1 MKILLILPNKTSK
14 VVSKN
19 KQIFL
24 TKIFISEKSS
34 TLMILAALIPEK
46 HSVEVVEDNFRNIEF
61 DKNYDIVGISFVTR
75 DAILGYQIADEFR
88 KQGKTVVLGGW
99 HPTVMPE
106 EAKQHAD
113 SVVIG
118 EAEETWPQMLK
129 DMENGKLK
137 PFYTPTRAVDPKL
150 IPPPRTDV
158 YPKGTRI
165 DVQATRGC
173 PYGCLHCAITNSK
186 FRNIFRTKPIPDVIE
201 EIRSLPNKIFYF
213 HDNSLTINK
222 EYAKHLFK
230 EMKGLGKKFIA
241 YGNIGTLGRD
251 DELLR
256 LASEAGCIIWRVGF
270 ESISQE
276 TLDSIDKKTNIIEEY
291 ISAIKKI
298 HDHGAMVRGNFIFG
312 FDTDTLDV
320 FDETEEFV
328 HKSEID
334 VPWYHI
340 LTPFP
345 GTPLYDR
352 LDREGRILTRDWNKY
367 DTHRS
372 VIFQPKHMTPEEL
385 LTNTIRIRNKTYKI
399 SRAIERMIKSSK
411 IGLYPFIETTM
422 MNISIISWRPTNL
435 KISAEN
441 HKKKFIK

>member
-1 MKILLILPNKTSK
+1 MKILLILPSK
-14 VVSKN
+14 VSRVVSRG
-19 KQIFL
+19 KQTFL

-34 TLMILAALIPEK
+34 TLMILAALVPEK
-46 HSVEVVEDNFRNIEF
+46 HSVEVVEGDFCNIEF
-61 DKNYDIVGISFVTR
+61 DKNYDIVGISFVTL
-75 DAILGYQIADEFR
+75 DAVLGYEIADEFR
-88 KQGKTVVLGGW
+88 KRGKTVVLGGW

-106 EAKQHAD
+106 EAKEHAD
-113 SVVIG
+113 SVVVG
-118 EAEETWPQMLK
+118 EAEETWPHLLK

-137 PFYTPTRAVDPKL
+137 PFYTPTRPVDPKL
-150 IPPPRTDV
+150 MPHPRTDV

-165 DVQATRGC
+165 DIQATRGC
-173 PYGCLHCAITNSK
+173 PYGCLHCSITNSK
-186 FRNIFRTKPIPDVIE
+186 FRNVFRMRSIPDVIE

-241 YGNIGTLGRD
+241 YGNIGTLGGD

-270 ESISQE
+270 ESICQDA
-276 TLDSIDKKTNIIEEY
+276 LASIDKKTNIIEEY
-291 ISAIKKI
+291 VPAIKKI

-328 HKSEID
+328 RKSEID

-345 GTPLYDR
+345 GTPLYDKF
-352 LDREGRILTRDWNKY
+352 DREGRILTRDWSKY

-372 VIFQPKHMTPEEL
+372 VVFQPKHMTPEEL
-385 LTNTIRIRNKTYKI
+385 LTNTIRTRKKTYKTPYVI
-399 SRAIERMIKSSK
+399 GRIIRSSK
-411 IGLYPFIETTM
+411 IGLYPFIETTI
-422 MNISIISWRPTNL
+422 MNVSMKSWHPAKF
-435 KISAEN
+435 KINAEN
-441 HKKKFIK
+441 HKKSL